1 MVMRNRRL
9 YELARYLNRTIA
21 TTRGYVRNP
30 ERMNIAT
37 INLMEQFFQTPKGVV
52 GQIAQGIIS
61 SEELISVIELQ
72 KQEQ

>member
-1 MVMRNRRL
+1 
-9 YELARYLNRTIA
+9 
-21 TTRGYVRNP
+21 
-30 ERMNIAT
+30 MNIAT
-37 INLMEQFFQTPKGVV
+37 INLMEQFFQTPKGLV